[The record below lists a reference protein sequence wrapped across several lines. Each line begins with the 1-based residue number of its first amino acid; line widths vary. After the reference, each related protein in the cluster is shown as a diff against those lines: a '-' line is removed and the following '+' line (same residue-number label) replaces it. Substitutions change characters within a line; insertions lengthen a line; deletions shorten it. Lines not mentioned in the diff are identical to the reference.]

1 MIVYKSPTVTI
12 EYDKEKCQIIQKWKG
27 FSSSDVFR
35 TAIMK
40 TTEFARANLV
50 KSLISD
56 TREQSVVKGEDI
68 EFAASR
74 MPKVAFGNIKAM
86 AFIMPKNIFAEMSVK
101 KFEKESN
108 LNMIRYFDSYETAQ
122 AWIDTVVK

>member
-1 MIVYKSPTVTI
+1 MIIFKTPTVTI
-12 EYDKEKCQIIQKWKG
+12 EYDKEKSQLIQKWKG

-40 TTEFARANLV
+40 TMEFSRSNSV

-56 TREQSVVKGEDI
+56 TLEQSVVKAEDI

-74 MPKVAFGNIKAM
+74 MPQAAFGNLKAI
-86 AFIMPKNIFAEMSVK
+86 AFIMPKNVFTQLSVK
-101 KFEKESN
+101 KFEDQSHV
-108 LNMIRYFDSYETAQ
+108 NMIRFFDSYESAQ
-122 AWIDTVVK
+122 AWIASVVE

>member
-1 MIVYKSPTVTI
+1 MIVFKAPTVTI
-12 EYDKEKCQIIQKWKG
+12 TYNKEKQQIIQKWTG

-40 TTEFARANLV
+40 TTEFAQANMV
-50 KSLISD
+50 TSVISD
-56 TREQSVVKGEDI
+56 TLEQSVVKPEDI

-86 AFIMPKNIFAEMSVK
+86 AFIMPKNVFAQMSVK
-101 KFEKESN
+101 KFEKESHLN
-108 LNMIRYFDSYETAQ
+108 LIRYFDSYDTAQ
-122 AWIDTVVK
+122 AWIDSVVK

>member
-1 MIVYKSPTVTI
+1 MIVYEAPTVTI
-12 EYDKEKCQIIQKWKG
+12 EYDEEKSQLIQKWKG

-40 TTEFARANLV
+40 TTEFSRSNKV

-56 TREQSVVKGEDI
+56 TTEQSVVKPEDI

-74 MPKVAFGNIKAM
+74 MPQIAQGNLKAI
-86 AFIMPKNIFAEMSVK
+86 AFIMPKNVFAQLSVK
-101 KFEKESN
+101 KFGDESHID
-108 LNMIRYFDSYETAQ
+108 LIRFFDSYETAQ
-122 AWIDTVVK
+122 AWIASVVG